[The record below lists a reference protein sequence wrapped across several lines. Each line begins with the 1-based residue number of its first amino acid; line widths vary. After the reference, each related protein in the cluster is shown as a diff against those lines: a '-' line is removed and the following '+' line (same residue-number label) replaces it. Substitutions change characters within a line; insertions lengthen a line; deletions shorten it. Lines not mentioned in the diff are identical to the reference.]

1 MLPIF
6 AKAAENFCIHQI
18 RSPYLFQEEPP
29 KTRTLIAYIDIS
41 SDSGSQYRA
50 YLGCDIPMIQSIA
63 EIFLGEDESDDE
75 TLKDMLLET
84 ANMIIGSAKVLAA
97 EAKDTSFTIGTPY
110 MHDAEQFDADLGTF
124 ASILVGEGCLS
135 VSLKEI

>member
-18 RSPYLFQEEPP
+18 RSPYQFQQEPP

-41 SDSGSQYRA
+41 SDNGTQYRA
-50 YLGCDIPMIQSIA
+50 YVGCNLPMIQSIT
-63 EIFLGEDESDDE
+63 EIFLGEDESDE
-75 TLKDMLLET
+75 NTLKDMLLET
-84 ANMIIGSAKVLAA
+84 ANMVIGSAKVLAA
-97 EAKDTSFTIGTPY
+97 ETEQGSFSIGTPNLY
-110 MHDAEQFDADLGTF
+110 DAEQFDTELGTS
-124 ASILVGEGCLS
+124 ASILIGEGYLT